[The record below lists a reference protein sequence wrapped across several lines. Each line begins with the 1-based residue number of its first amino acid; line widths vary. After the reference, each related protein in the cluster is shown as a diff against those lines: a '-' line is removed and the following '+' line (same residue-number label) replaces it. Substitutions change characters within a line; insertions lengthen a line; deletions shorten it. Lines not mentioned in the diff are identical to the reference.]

1 MSQKLVAIKKIE
13 INEARRSRS
22 RKAVV
27 READILRTLDNY
39 HIVKCYEW
47 FMDLK
52 GHHMN
57 MVLEYCNGGTLQDR
71 ILSAQQSKTMFES
84 STILTWTTQITSA
97 VKYIHE
103 RRILHRDL
111 KSENV
116 FLVKNDDVV
125 KLGDFGISKE
135 IDHTLDKASTCV
147 GTPCYLS
154 PELCQ
159 DIPYSFKSDI
169 WALGCLLFEMCALA
183 PAFDAAN
190 LISLFY
196 KIVNGKYADL
206 PPNCSPELKALV
218 GQILNKNPEDRPT
231 AAQLLKL
238 PILLQYADKIR
249 TQTPEP
255 SAEGNV
261 NVKKVEN
268 HTELDFDMDDLDALL
283 KASEESIQ
291 KSPSPEIVNTARSIS
306 VHATYTN
313 DIDGENENDRPQTCP
328 HSAVRRVEPNMTD
341 TVATWSG
348 YGDRG
353 SRHASG
359 HYHSLSSSSDD
370 ESDFNS
376 NQFKRNRNIHHRSY
390 SSDEF
395 SSCSDDELNTS
406 RKANDDEIPEMI
418 EVCEDIETSLNSPKK
433 VKESKPVGRNL
444 PGSAWLQSKRAQV
457 LRLKQEQEHHPVV
470 ISRVQRRPSD
480 CSNHSNQDKRPT
492 VKVTS
497 RASPEMQ
504 VTKIRKQ
511 RLPGSSWLKRSSESS
526 SDDVILGDPAS
537 KQEDGRT
544 RRKKLPGSG
553 WLLGK
558 SKQEVI
564 ARSSGK
570 KPNTQKNL
578 VLESFSSNNES
589 SSPDKNYSSD
599 VEYPDDFEDYDDDF
613 DPDDDDLDTTRT
625 LTSRVS
631 SLELVKQGCIDTV
644 GADTYHQLSEMF
656 SRGFSIGEVYD
667 KYKHKVD
674 FETLETCYLL
684 LN

>member
-1 MSQKLVAIKKIE
+1 RKLVAIKKIE

-313 DIDGENENDRPQTCP
+313 DIDGE
-328 HSAVRRVEPNMTD
+328 
-341 TVATWSG
+341 
-348 YGDRG
+348 
-353 SRHASG
+353 
-359 HYHSLSSSSDD
+359 
-370 ESDFNS
+370 
-376 NQFKRNRNIHHRSY
+376 KSY

-406 RKANDDEIPEMI
+406 
-418 EVCEDIETSLNSPKK
+418 SLLQHTDCKK
-433 VKESKPVGRNL
+433 VKVFN
-444 PGSAWLQSKRAQV
+444 
-457 LRLKQEQEHHPVV
+457 
-470 ISRVQRRPSD
+470 
-480 CSNHSNQDKRPT
+480 
-492 VKVTS
+492 
-497 RASPEMQ
+497 
-504 VTKIRKQ
+504 
-511 RLPGSSWLKRSSESS
+511 
-526 SDDVILGDPAS
+526 
-537 KQEDGRT
+537 
-544 RRKKLPGSG
+544 
-553 WLLGK
+553 
-558 SKQEVI
+558 
-564 ARSSGK
+564 
-570 KPNTQKNL
+570 
-578 VLESFSSNNES
+578 
-589 SSPDKNYSSD
+589 KNYSSD

-613 DPDDDDLDTTRT
+613 DPGWYMVYPLSYLNNTLDDDDLDTTRT